1 MKPKRHV
8 MIGTAFVILLAALAV
23 GQFRLQQT
31 AAAQATGGVQAP
43 RFEVDPMW
51 PKPLPNHWVLG
62 QTIGVFADTD
72 DHIWIVHRSSSTLA
86 DQEKGIELKTS
97 ECCAGAPPVLEFDQA
112 GNLLRHWGGPG
123 EGYEWPD

>member
-1 MKPKRHV
+1 MKLYV
-8 MIGTAFVILLAALAV
+8 GAAFIGTLGALWIGSEVLAKRAEGASV
-23 GQFRLQQT
+23 M
-31 AAAQATGGVQAP
+31 AP

-86 DQEKGIELKTS
+86 ATEKGIELKAS
-97 ECCAGAPPVLEFDQA
+97 ECCAGAPPTLELDKA
-112 GNLLRHWGGPG
+112 GDLLWHWERAGGG
-123 EGYEWPD
+123 